1 MLSTMHLGS
10 LLVGIVIGLMLGALI
25 GWSLGRSRQR
35 RRSADLPA
43 PLPPAEVPAAP
54 PLSPRAALL
63 FAGGLAEEPAGVL
76 TASASRGMFTPP
88 RPHPE
93 VDGDPALMEALR
105 AASRRLNDEA
115 QTRLSRESP
124 DLPPEEATAVSAAP
138 PGSGEHLLQ
147 LSRRLTEDSARRLAR
162 EAEPD
167 RA

>member
-1 MLSTMHLGS
+1 MHLGS
-10 LLVGIVIGLMLGALI
+10 VLVGIVIGLMLGALI

-76 TASASRGMFTPP
+76 TASASSGMFTPS

-124 DLPPEEATAVSAAP
+124 DLPLEEATAVSAAP

-147 LSRRLTEDSARRLAR
+147 LSRRLTEDSARLAR
-162 EAEPD
+162 EAESD
-167 RA
+167 RP